1 MPNVFTRATLP
12 IFMKLIIDMWTI
24 PVLGIFFD
32 IMTIIVLGIFFA
44 LTTFIGKQYDIGMRP
59 IMTHSMIIDDEMILH
74 TKLFIK
80 L

>member
-1 MPNVFTRATLP
+1 M
-12 IFMKLIIDMWTI
+12 
-24 PVLGIFFD
+24 LGIFFD

-59 IMTHSMIIDDEMILH
+59 IMTHSIIIDDEMIIH